1 MNYNWGTCSD
11 VNPVSW
17 KCRNE
22 CSVLSGC
29 WSDGVLFSIH
39 SFLLAGGCKIIKCP
53 KYAVCHNSPD
63 GTPTCVCPRKDDCA
77 PVVKP
82 VCGTDGKTYIN
93 ECLMKVIACEKRE
106 DTDKRK
112 DGVCG
117 KMGVDYNNDK
127 NSWGW
132 LYLSSKGSEIF
143 VVLAATIKH
152 DKSLQLIYRLP
163 WQRKVLLL
171 KSVFDFSR
179 VFD

>member
-1 MNYNWGTCSD
+1 MVYS
-11 VNPVSW
+11 SM
-17 KCRNE
+17 
-22 CSVLSGC
+22 
-29 WSDGVLFSIH
+29 H

-112 DGVCG
+112 NGVCG
-117 KMGVDYNNDK
+117 KMGVDYINNK
-127 NSWGW
+127 N
-132 LYLSSKGSEIF
+132 Y
-143 VVLAATIKH
+143 
-152 DKSLQLIYRLP
+152 
-163 WQRKVLLL
+163 
-171 KSVFDFSR
+171 
-179 VFD
+179 